1 MKIKTLMRKNIKG
14 TKVVTMTNDT
24 YKRICESKLKKE
36 IEDIKKVYISSIN
49 EAGKFYVR

>member
-1 MKIKTLMRKNIKG
+1 MKIKALMIKNIRG
-14 TKVVTMTNDT
+14 TRIVTMTNDT
-24 YKRICESKLKKE
+24 YKKMCEDKLKKE